1 MTLDLIPLGDR
12 VLIRPDA
19 VKAQTDSGLHLVE
32 HWPDEVSGVVVAVG
46 RPKHPRKDEAFAVAD
61 ALLDV
66 SLEAQGGGMAPVP
79 GLGGDDDVVL
89 SAAQLLRELTGRE
102 PVVAIGDRVLF
113 SRAAGQD
120 VSIDETRYV
129 LMREAD
135 LLAVL
140 EAHE

>member
-46 RPKHPRKDEAFAVAD
+46 RPKHPRKDEAFAVANTLQSDYCPGPD
-61 ALLDV
+61 ACNCYV
-66 SLEAQGGGMAPVP
+66 AVAI
-79 GLGGDDDVVL
+79 
-89 SAAQLLRELTGRE
+89 ALLRELTGRE

>member
-1 MTLDLIPLGDR
+1 VTLDLVPLGDR
-12 VLIRPDA
+12 VLIRPDTP
-19 VKAQTDSGLHLVE
+19 KAQTDSGLHLVE

-46 RPKHPRKDEAFAVAD
+46 RPKHPRKDEAFELAEM
-61 ALLDV
+61 LDCDDCP
-66 SLEAQGGGMAPVP
+66 SSGGRC
-79 GLGGDDDVVL
+79 LYCD
-89 SAAQLLRELTGRE
+89 AAQLLRELTGRE
-102 PVVAIGDRVLF
+102 PAVAIGDRVLF